1 MLTNLIIM
9 ATAGVITFL
18 TTPWVKRLARHYD
31 VIDKP
36 DRKRKRHRRLVPL
49 WGGLAVAL
57 GLTTAWLMAVRLPQ
71 VQLWLSYH
79 GDFLGQR
86 LWIVGLAFLII
97 TVAGLVDDKMVLPP
111 KVKLLTQIV
120 AVLLVVFA
128 GFYFHG
134 FRAPGSEGVIWLW
147 PLAGLMLSCLW
158 MLFMVNAFNFID
170 GVDGLAAS
178 QTFIAGL
185 ALSIGGVVAAAQSD
199 NLLAAYQSRLGALIA
214 SASAGAALG
223 FYRFNRWPA
232 GLFLGDAGS
241 SLFGF
246 TLCLAGIL
254 IMGQAPTAAA
264 PWTVI
269 LILAW
274 PMLDTVQVIFRRWRR
289 GEPISKA
296 DNRHW
301 HHELQKRGFTKTA
314 TVAFI
319 NMISIFLSALGL
331 GLLWL

>member
-18 TTPWVKRLARHYD
+18 ATPWVKRLAQHWD

-36 DRKRKRHRRLVPL
+36 DRKRKHHRRLVPL

-57 GLTTAWLMAVRLPQ
+57 GLSAAWLAALHLSR
-71 VQLWLSYH
+71 VQLWLGYRGGYLAH
-79 GDFLGQR
+79 R
-86 LWIVGLAFLII
+86 LWPLALALLIV
-97 TVAGLVDDKMVLPP
+97 TVAGLVDDKLALPP
-111 KVKLLTQIV
+111 KVKLLLQAV
-120 AVLLVVFA
+120 AVMLVVFSNVYLQ
-128 GFYFHG
+128 GLRLPGMSGVFH
-134 FRAPGSEGVIWLW
+134 LW
-147 PLAGLMLSCLW
+147 PVAGIVLSWLW
-158 MLFMVNAFNFID
+158 MLFMINAFNFID
-170 GVDGLAAS
+170 GVDGLAAG
-178 QTFIAGL
+178 QTMIAGL
-185 ALSIGGVVAAAQSD
+185 ALCICGVVVAGQSD
-199 NLLAAYQSRLGALIA
+199 NLLAAYQSRLGALTA
-214 SASAGAALG
+214 AASAGAALG

-232 GLFLGDAGS
+232 SLFLGDAGS

-246 TLCLAGIL
+246 SLCLSGML

-264 PWTVI
+264 PWAVG

-274 PMLDTVQVIFRRWRR
+274 PMLDTLQVIIRRLSR
-289 GEPISKA
+289 GEPMSKA

-319 NMISIFLSALGL
+319 NAVSMLLSAMGL